1 MKVKELMSKLL
12 EMEKDDEVYVRTKDG
27 LKKVKAAIPTES
39 DDDEPERYFTELMLE
54 D

>member
-12 EMEKDDEVYVRTKDG
+12 EMNKDDEVFVYTDKGMKTIKSV
-27 LKKVKAAIPTES
+27 IPEES
-39 DDDEPERYFTELMLE
+39 DDDEPARYFTELMLE